1 MKKDHL
7 IDLIDYT
14 LLSPTATRENIANF
28 CKETIKYGFKTVFV
42 NPYYVSYANELLKEN
57 DVKVGVPIG
66 FSLGGATTK
75 IKVAETVDAIKN
87 GAREIDMLIN
97 LGALKSQEYSIVK
110 YDIQE
115 VVKASQ
121 GLITKVIIETAL
133 LTREE
138 KMIACNLVMEAEADF
153 VKTATG
159 FNGGGATVDDVAL
172 LRATVG
178 KNFGVKAAGGI
189 KTYEDAVNI
198 VKAGANRIGTSN
210 GIKIITGNNVKA
222 LSSNLIERENNPSR
236 KETM

>member
-1 MKKDHL
+1 MKKEEL
-7 IDLIDYT
+7 VEIIDYT
-14 LLSPTATRENIANF
+14 LLNPIATKENITDF
-28 CKETIKYGFKTVFV
+28 CKETLKYGFKTVFV
-42 NPYYVSYANELLKEN
+42 NPYYVSYAHDLLK
-57 DVKVGVPIG
+57 G

-75 IKVAETVDAIKN
+75 VKVAETLDAIKN

-97 LGALKSQEYSIVK
+97 LGALKSKEYSIVK

-138 KMIACNLVMEAEADF
+138 KIIACNLIMEGEANF

-159 FNGGGATVDDVAL
+159 FNGGGATVEDVIL
-172 LRATVG
+172 LRSTVG

-189 KTYEDAVNI
+189 KSYEDAVAI

-210 GIKIITGNNVKA
+210 AIKIITGNEQG
-222 LSSNLIERENNPSR
+222 LSNQSY
-236 KETM
+236 